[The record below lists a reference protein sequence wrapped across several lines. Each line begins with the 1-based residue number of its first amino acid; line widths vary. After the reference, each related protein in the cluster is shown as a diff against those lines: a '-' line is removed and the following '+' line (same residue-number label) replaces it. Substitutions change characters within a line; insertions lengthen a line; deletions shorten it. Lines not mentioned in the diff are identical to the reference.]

1 MADSILDSP
10 SDHDPNCIFCQIIAG
25 NAPCRELYRDDTLI
39 AFLDIAPVQAGHTL
53 IVPLRHHV
61 DMFTMNDDE
70 LAAVARLARRLA
82 PVVKSVTGADGLG
95 VHQLNGA
102 AAGQTVF
109 HYHMHLIPA
118 FEGKPPK
125 IHGRT
130 PAPEEE
136 LDAMM
141 AALLTAI

>member
-1 MADSILDSP
+1 MQDTGLD
-10 SDHDPNCIFCQIIAG
+10 DHSGQDPNCIFCNIIAG
-25 NAPCRELYRDDTLI
+25 KAPCRELYRDDTLI
-39 AFLDIAPVQAGHTL
+39 AFLDIAPVQPGHTL

-61 DMFTMNDDE
+61 DMFTMSDE
-70 LAAVARLARRLA
+70 EMAAVARFARYMA
-82 PVVKSVTGADGLG
+82 PLVKSVTDADGLG

-125 IHGRT
+125 IHGRQ
-130 PAPEEE
+130 PAPAEE
-136 LDAMM
+136 LDAMVE
-141 AALLTAI
+141 ALRGVM